1 MLHDQFRTDPTPD
14 SAIAVHAQML
24 GFHSHDD
31 AQSFRDEV
39 LAKYPN
45 DANLHTALASQLDE
59 VGEYDKATPLFERA
73 YQLDSSL
80 PAARNGMALRKIVD
94 NLLDD
99 ARQMLDFL
107 ERPGAGQVY
116 PLGRLEQLAEAYQK
130 AGRHEETLSIAE
142 HLVRELPEVANHH
155 KFRAFV
161 RKSEKAAQRA
171 TPVLP
176 PRKATFRSLF
186 DRSDTTY
193 SSGQRWAVFLTIA
206 AVLIVAGLAILNEYQ
221 RQHRT
226 VIVRNDFGPNA
237 KVVIDGDLEVP
248 PGGQAD
254 IVLGEGVH
262 HVAVSGA
269 LQEEFDV
276 AIRSDYWQR
285 WTYNPLWI
293 INVGGTAQIVGE
305 TLYYA
310 ENPRPSVSTLF
321 AGENLVHMPHVDY
334 VFENAPNSITVDS
347 KGGQVVK
354 QRVSNSSET
363 PVDVF
368 FQIAETTSPEAAL
381 RYGESRLLIDPADD
395 QLAGAYVNTA
405 FANSQQDRA
414 MQFLERQ
421 FDKRPVQISLHR
433 MLHELHPTTGEKLQL
448 IAKYDDLLAHEP
460 NNAAL
465 LYLRGRLT
473 PDDDTAAE
481 YFNRAITADPQLSYP
496 WMALGYRA
504 NTLGEWAKCKEYLQ
518 RANELK
524 ESKPDP
530 SVLQMLDVARLAI
543 GEGDEVEQ
551 ECRDQLQ
558 NIAPNDAM
566 ALALRLSR
574 LLAARGDLA
583 GANQT
588 LRDWEAKSQ
597 LGDSGQAALEQYG
610 AVLEFMTG
618 DLAATEARIVA
629 GTAGPE
635 VKFGW
640 LILSDKATEASLD
653 ADLQL
658 LYENPWNALAL
669 SLAFDLAGKAED
681 ANTWR
686 NRAADALAKLDF
698 DEAACA
704 ELLRRPT
711 ANARAARRGRC
722 QAGGKGAVACRP
734 SNPLPAAAR

>member
-1 MLHDQFRTDPTPD
+1 MARQLSISVPHNQFRTDPTPD

-262 HVAVSGA
+262 HVAVSGGSRKSSMSPFA
-269 LQEEFDV
+269 ATIGSVGPTTRCGSLTS
-276 AIRSDYWQR
+276 AARPRLWAKPCTTPRIRD
-285 WTYNPLWI
+285 PPC
-293 INVGGTAQIVGE
+293 
-305 TLYYA
+305 
-310 ENPRPSVSTLF
+310 PRCLLARIWCTCPTST
-321 AGENLVHMPHVDY
+321 MSSR
-334 VFENAPNSITVDS
+334 NAPNSITVDS

-597 LGDSGQAALEQYG
+597 LGDSGQAALEQYR

-704 ELLRRPT
+704 ELLRATNRQRASSSTRPVSG
-711 ANARAARRGRC
+711 RRKRRC
-722 QAGGKGAVACRP
+722 C
-734 SNPLPAAAR
+734 LPP